1 MEINL
6 EDSKKLGDLGEKA
19 SDILIN
25 MIEEK
30 DNLSGEEMFFRY
42 DLLMSVL
49 GDIKKIFPPLFDAYM
64 IMYHDAEK
72 NGFSKEYYFGKN
84 IYLK

>member
-1 MEINL
+1 MEINF

-30 DNLSGEEMFFRY
+30 DNLSSEEMFFRY

-49 GDIKKIFPPLFDAYM
+49 DDIKKIFPPMVDSYM
-64 IMYHDAEK
+64 RMYKHAEK
-72 NGFSKEYYFGKN
+72 NCFSKECYFGK
-84 IYLK
+84 K